1 MTWNEQIRA
10 VKRQLAGKSKHA
22 IARRKK
28 ARVRAL
34 AHAIL
39 NEPVIVRG
47 EVSAAFLDRMRAMGV
62 RVEVRS

>member
-10 VKRQLAGKSKHA
+10 VKRHLAGKSKHA

-28 ARVRAL
+28 ARARASQRWQKSD
-34 AHAIL
+34 
-39 NEPVIVRG
+39 PVTVRG

-62 RVEVRS
+62 RVEVKS

>member
-1 MTWNEQIRA
+1 MTWQRQISA
-10 VKRQLAGKSKHA
+10 LKRQLAGKSKHA

-34 AHAIL
+34 ARTLL

-47 EVSAAFLDRMRAMGV
+47 EVSAAFLEKMRAMGV
-62 RVEVRS
+62 RVEVKS